1 MMIRLFVAID
11 LPASVKAQLLKC
23 CTGVPGAKW
32 VKPEQMHLTLRF
44 IGEVDEAAFET
55 IRQALAVV
63 TTAPFSLSLNGA
75 GQFPPKGGARVLW
88 VGLDAPPTLFD
99 LQRRIEAALNQLGYP
114 PETRPFAAHITL
126 ARLKSPPPPESI
138 RQFLSRNADLVSD
151 PIPVTQFVLYSS
163 QLAPSGPTY
172 TAEATYPLKT

>member
-1 MMIRLFVAID
+1 MIRLFAAID
-11 LPASVKAQLLKC
+11 LPPAIKESLVQR

-44 IGEVDEAAFET
+44 IGEVDQGAFED
-55 IRQALAVV
+55 IRQALAGVAAV
-63 TTAPFSLSLNGA
+63 PFSLSLNGV

-88 VGLDAPPTLFD
+88 VGLNAPPALFD
-99 LQRRIEAALNQLGYP
+99 LQRRIETALNSLGYP

-126 ARLKSPPPPESI
+126 ARLKSPPPPESV
-138 RQFLSRNADLVSD
+138 RQFLSRNADLRSD
-151 PIPVTQFVLYSS
+151 SIPVTQYVLYSS
-163 QLAPSGPTY
+163 LLAPSGPAY